1 MMNAAIWKALGVA
14 ASACLMMMACKT
26 GARSTE
32 VQAPPR
38 PSGVP
43 ENALWAGGLDGG
55 AFILL
60 TPTSS
65 ASRYIGKVYDDNT
78 GQVVFSGTLALDAK
92 KSAPIDVADARAF
105 DAWDG
110 DTLYLTDGR
119 TLNPEG
125 K

>member
-1 MMNAAIWKALGVA
+1 MNAAMWKALRVA
-14 ASACLMMMACKT
+14 ASACLVMMACKT
-26 GARSTE
+26 GARSTQ
-32 VQAPPR
+32 VKAPPR

-43 ENALWAGGLDGG
+43 EKALWAGGLDGG

-65 ASRYIGKVYDDNT
+65 VGRYVGKVYDDNT
-78 GQVVFSGTLALDAK
+78 GQVIFSGTLKLDAK
-92 KSAPIDVADARAF
+92 ESVPINVADAKTF